1 MILDRCFSIIILL
14 LRPSPTACLLVCLLF
29 LTGCAGLAVKGVSS
43 ASDRVTIAVNEDAA
57 KRGDPVA
64 QYKLG
69 LANCCAIGAVDPLH
83 DNVKAT
89 LWLCRAARQNHA
101 PAQFLLGRIY
111 SGHPIAGIDPQQQV
125 KLLVAGAPVD
135 RAVARVW
142 LTRAASSGHRDA
154 ASELSD
160 LLPKLSKSEVEK
172 SDQFLQDWKNA
183 PCDYSAVFPSKS
195 VK

>member
-1 MILDRCFSIIILL
+1 MQLHKFFSSMTQFAQ
-14 LRPSPTACLLVCLLF
+14 PSAIACLLASNILLS
-29 LTGCAGLAVKGVSS
+29 GCAGLAVKGVSS
-43 ASDRVTIAVNEDAA
+43 ASDRVTIAVNEDTA

-101 PAQFLLGRIY
+101 PAQYLLGRIY
-111 SGHPIAGIDPQQQV
+111 SGHPIVGIDPQQQV
-125 KLLVAGAPVD
+125 KLLLAGAPVD

-142 LTRAASSGHRDA
+142 FARAASSGHRDA
-154 ASELSD
+154 TSELSD
-160 LLPKLSKSEVEK
+160 LLPKLSKSEVAK

-183 PCDYSAVFPSKS
+183 PCDYSDVFSNKS

>member
-1 MILDRCFSIIILL
+1 
-14 LRPSPTACLLVCLLF
+14 
-29 LTGCAGLAVKGVSS
+29 VKGVST

-57 KRGDPVA
+57 KSGDPAA

-101 PAQFLLGRIY
+101 PAQYLLGRIF
-111 SGHPIAGIDPQQQV
+111 SGHPIAGFDPQQQV
-125 KLLVAGAPVD
+125 KLLMAGAPVD

-142 LTRAASSGHRDA
+142 FARAASSGHRDA
-154 ASELSD
+154 ASELSE

-172 SDQFLQDWKNA
+172 SDQFLRDWKNA
-183 PCDYSAVFPSKS
+183 PCDYSDVFPNKS